1 MQPSYQNPYPQM
13 AGIPRCRHK
22 FLLSLLLI
30 LICES
35 SLFAQ
40 DPALRDSVERNK
52 YNVTQFANETWSFI
66 KQPTRWEE
74 GDWLKL
80 GVIGAGTFLVM
91 QADQP
96 IRDAVLRDQR
106 YLKSVPI
113 EVGSMWGEIY
123 TPALLFAGFAIHA
136 LITNDVGT
144 KKIAFEIAEASLF
157 AGGFNYL
164 LKTAIGRTRPYVNE
178 GSQSYHPFVGIFTL
192 GDQSLPGGHNVLAFL
207 LSTVFSRNVK
217 SVWLKGIA
225 YIPAALTFVTR
236 VYQDRHWTSD
246 NFLGAAVGYFVATWV
261 VDQHEEKESRIH
273 ISSVFPFSMSIA
285 LD

>member
-1 MQPSYQNPYPQM
+1 M
-13 AGIPRCRHK
+13 RHR
-22 FLLSLLLI
+22 FLISLLVI
-30 LICES
+30 VIFEFS
-35 SLFAQ
+35 SYGTAGLFAQ
-40 DPALRDSVERNK
+40 DSVLRDSVERNK
-52 YNVTQFANETWSFI
+52 YNLAQFGNELWSFI
-66 KQPTRWEE
+66 KQPARWE
-74 GDWLKL
+74 GSDWLKI
-80 GVIGAGTFLVM
+80 GVLGAGTLLVM

-113 EVGSMWGEIY
+113 EVGSAWGEIY
-123 TPALLFAGFAIHA
+123 TPVLLFGGFAIHSW
-136 LITNDVGT
+136 ITDDVGT

-164 LKTAIGRTRPYVNE
+164 LKTAIGRSRPYINE

-207 LSTVFSRNVK
+207 LSTVLSRNVK
-217 SVWLKGIA
+217 PVWLKGIM
-225 YIPAALTFVTR
+225 YVPAALTFVTR

-261 VDQHEEKESRIH
+261 VDQHEQEGSRIQ
-273 ISSVFPFSMSIA
+273 ISSVFPLTMSIR